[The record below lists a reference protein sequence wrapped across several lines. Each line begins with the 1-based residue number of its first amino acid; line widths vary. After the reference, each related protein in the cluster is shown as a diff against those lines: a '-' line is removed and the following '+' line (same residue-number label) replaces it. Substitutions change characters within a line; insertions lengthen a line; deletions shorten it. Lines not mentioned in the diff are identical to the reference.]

1 MTGEPAKA
9 RRAGGHAGFTDGQ
22 YRALKRRRASERPV
36 HAGFTNGQYR
46 ALTDDDMERIHR

>member
-22 YRALKRRRASERPV
+22 YRALKRRRASKRPV

>member
-22 YRALKRRRASERPV
+22 YRALKPPRASQRPV

>member
-9 RRAGGHAGFTDGQ
+9 RRAGGHAARKT
-22 YRALKRRRASERPV
+22 LKRRRASERPV